1 MTRAIPTH
9 ERDLAT
15 GGACAPTNG
24 WAVFGRCIR
33 CSATTLLILS
43 LAASVAGAPDLDKM
57 ALLAQQRYGASGSQT
72 VQQWRTLLTQ
82 ARGLTNHEKI
92 KAVNVFFNR
101 QIAFRDDQ
109 DLWQVPDYWA
119 TPLEVLGRGAGD
131 CEDFTIAKYT
141 TLKLLDIPIDR
152 MRLIYVRAQIG
163 GSHSSVSQAHMV
175 LGYFANPG
183 DEPLILDNLVTEIYP
198 ASRRTD
204 LSPVFSFNSEGLW
217 VGSGARTNATSNPT
231 ARLSRW
237 RDVIERM
244 RQEGLE

>member
-24 WAVFGRCIR
+24 WVVFGRSIR
-33 CSATTLLILS
+33 CSAATLLILS

-119 TPLEVLGRGAGD
+119 TPPKSCKHPATKVAID
-131 CEDFTIAKYT
+131 CLF
-141 TLKLLDIPIDR
+141 
-152 MRLIYVRAQIG
+152 
-163 GSHSSVSQAHMV
+163 
-175 LGYFANPG
+175 
-183 DEPLILDNLVTEIYP
+183 
-198 ASRRTD
+198 
-204 LSPVFSFNSEGLW
+204 
-217 VGSGARTNATSNPT
+217 
-231 ARLSRW
+231 
-237 RDVIERM
+237 
-244 RQEGLE
+244 